1 MRLRVMIAQN
11 AGAISR
17 LEQLNQGFWVFQIV
31 FPVADSDEVAR
42 SPFEGDGGSRGG
54 EIQGGEGVFP
64 RFEFPVV
71 DIGLGQGPLQESGSG
86 IGRSSREEDASLGG
100 FGHAFDFRGQVS
112 HGGRVLG
119 LGLFATATT
128 GLGTSRSPLPR
139 AVRHFL
145 LLLLLL
151 LCLERR
157 QHQRCKV
164 LLPYLRNRRQK
175 RNRIVLHE
183 PRDQIPR
190 RILATPGLVVISPA
204 KRVDEPPSIAAGW

>member
-151 LCLERR
+151 RRR
-157 QHQRCKV
+157 QHSGPRANVVENAKARREQERRGRKQQ
-164 LLPYLRNRRQK
+164 NRRSREFQ
-175 RNRIVLHE
+175 
-183 PRDQIPR
+183 R
-190 RILATPGLVVISPA
+190 RRPPIISMCTKMDMMPA
-204 KRVDEPPSIAAGW
+204 GGSRRSMRGW